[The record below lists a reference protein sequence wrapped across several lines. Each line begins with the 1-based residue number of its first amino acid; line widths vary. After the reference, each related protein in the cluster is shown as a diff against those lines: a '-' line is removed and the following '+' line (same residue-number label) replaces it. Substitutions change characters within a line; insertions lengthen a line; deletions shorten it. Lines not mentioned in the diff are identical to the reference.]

1 MKIIS
6 IIISLLLA
14 SLIILPAHSETL
26 TGKITKIIDG
36 DTVIVDNQG
45 QRLKV
50 RLACI
55 DAMESKAPMGKQ
67 STKFLQKLIPVGT
80 QVTLNVV
87 DTDRYKRLIAEI
99 YKGNNLV
106 NLQLVQEGKV
116 VVYQKYL
123 NNCPNNSKKL
133 LDAEAQAKAKKIGF
147 WGLPVSEQ
155 IYPWDWRRGKRITQ
169 LQPNQDSTMN
179 LPSSSNLPA
188 CVKSDCNCS
197 DFSTQA
203 EAQEVFQAFS
213 NDRFKLDRDN
223 DGVACEL
230 LPNI

>member
-87 DTDRYKRLIAEI
+87 DTDRYKRFIAEI

-133 LDAEAQAKAKKIGF
+133 LDAEAQAKPKK
-147 WGLPVSEQ
+147 
-155 IYPWDWRRGKRITQ
+155 
-169 LQPNQDSTMN
+169 
-179 LPSSSNLPA
+179 
-188 CVKSDCNCS
+188 
-197 DFSTQA
+197 
-203 EAQEVFQAFS
+203 
-213 NDRFKLDRDN
+213 
-223 DGVACEL
+223 
-230 LPNI
+230 